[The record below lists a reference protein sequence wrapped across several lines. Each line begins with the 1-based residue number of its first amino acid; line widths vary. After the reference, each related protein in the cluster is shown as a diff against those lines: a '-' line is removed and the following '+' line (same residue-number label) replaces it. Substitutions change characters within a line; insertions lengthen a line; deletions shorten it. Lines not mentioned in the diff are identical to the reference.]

1 LAAARPSDTNF
12 GFTDNRILAAAYA
25 RLGRL
30 DEAHRAIAEVK
41 RLQPYFTV
49 RSTWIGSLEQSE
61 RYRAALRLAGL
72 RDHAEEDADFGVP
85 ADGHLH
91 DRIRG
96 LTPTT
101 APGAATIR
109 TAELRRL
116 LDDRKPIVID
126 TQWLPTGQSI
136 PGAYAVRDA
145 GLGGG
150 MSDAMQDHLRKKVFE
165 FTKGDFATPVVAVG
179 WNSEAFDGYNLT
191 LRLVA
196 LGYTN
201 VYWYRSGVEAWQVA
215 GLPETEVHVQDW

>member
-1 LAAARPSDTNF
+1 LV
-12 GFTDNRILAAAYA
+12 DNVRLAAAYA

-30 DEAHRAIAEVK
+30 DEAHRAVTEVN

-49 RSTWIGSLEQSE
+49 RGTWIGSSEQTE

-85 ADGHLH
+85 ADGNLH
-91 DRIRG
+91 NRISG

-101 APGAATIR
+101 APGATTIR

-116 LDDRKPIVID
+116 LDDRKPIIID
-126 TQWLPTGQSI
+126 TQWHLTGQSI
-136 PGAYAVRDA
+136 PGAYALRDA
-145 GLGGG
+145 GLGGS
-150 MSDAMQDHLRKKVFE
+150 MSDAMQDHLRKKMFE
-165 FTKGDFATPVVAVG
+165 LAKGDLGTAIVAVG

-196 LGYTN
+196 LGYTH
-201 VYWYRSGVEAWQVA
+201 VYWYRGGLEAWEVA
-215 GLPETEVHVQDW
+215 GLPKTKVDVQDW